1 VNDKSQFAWPL
12 RGGKGAGFTP
22 GTQMVIGQQANAEG
36 KNPPETG
43 GFVEKVFG

>member
-1 VNDKSQFAWPL
+1 MTKVNSHGRYEEA
-12 RGGKGAGFTP
+12 RVAGSRP

>member
-1 VNDKSQFAWPL
+1 
-12 RGGKGAGFTP
+12 
-22 GTQMVIGQQANAEG
+22 MVIGQQANAEG